1 MAFSIRTDI
10 LPLESSQ
17 YTMGD
22 KNTNK
27 KWLVNGHVKEVI
39 ELEIELQS
47 SNGTSKTIN
56 DSRITAK
63 HVVLDDFCKEQTG
76 YIT

>member
-10 LPLESSQ
+10 MPLESSQ
-17 YTMGD
+17 YTMGN
-22 KNTNK
+22 KNLNK

-63 HVVLDDFCKEQTG
+63 HVVLESFCEEATG
-76 YIT
+76 HII